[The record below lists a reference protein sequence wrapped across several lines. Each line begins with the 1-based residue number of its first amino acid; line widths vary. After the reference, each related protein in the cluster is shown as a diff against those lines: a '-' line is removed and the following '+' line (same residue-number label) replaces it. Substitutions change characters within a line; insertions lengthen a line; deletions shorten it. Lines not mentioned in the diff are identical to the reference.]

1 MTLLVI
7 VLGWLVELAAAL
19 SPGSTSGPIGA
30 LAYAHAMLV
39 HRASPIAD
47 RAAVTLTLPDGTSR
61 TERLTVRVWA
71 GSGGHVVVET
81 PSLVASFE
89 PGGAAAAHPGDPTT
103 AVAWPC
109 ADRVDSGEV
118 AARLPALPL
127 PQIALALDDPRVP
140 LALTSYT
147 PGIEWLGAVV
157 EHARGGARVR
167 LVGRTPTGR
176 ASIELVGGRVRTY
189 AADLPTAEG
198 IATLEVVFEPIE
210 PGEQDGWRVDT
221 RGRRLITSLSGLSA
235 LERPLRIGDRMP
247 VVSMYAGAAEARTP
261 ADAAYTAL
269 VFVRD
274 PWDAVWWVDGE
285 DAAFDSARAGVD
297 GVVEFRRELTRRSF
311 RSPRVGA
318 VSAVPRV
325 ETLVVVLLEAGA
337 VSVERFASFHDRWRA
352 ADGQSADQV
361 VWSPAQR
368 LTLDRIAPR
377 SPAAVVL
384 LGRDRSIVAVAELPA
399 KSGDV
404 ARSLGDALGW
414 GDEP

>member
-1 MTLLVI
+1 MSLLVI

-19 SPGSTSGPIGA
+19 SHGASSGPIGA
-30 LAYAHAMLV
+30 FAYAHAMLV
-39 HRASPIAD
+39 HRTSSIAD

-71 GSGGHVVVET
+71 GSGGQVVVET
-81 PSLVASFE
+81 PSLLASFE

-140 LALTSYT
+140 LALTPYT

-157 EHARGGARVR
+157 DRARGGTSVR

-176 ASIELVGGRVRTY
+176 AEIELVGGRVRSY
-189 AADLPTAEG
+189 AADLPTADG
-198 IATLEVVFEPIE
+198 VATLEVAFEPIE
-210 PGEQDGWRVDT
+210 PGDHDAWRVDT

-235 LERPLRIGDRMP
+235 LERPLRIGDRVP
-247 VVSMYAGAAEARTP
+247 VVSMYAGAAEARTV
-261 ADAAYTAL
+261 ADAAYTAM

-274 PWDAVWWVDGE
+274 PSDAAWWAAGE
-285 DAAFDSARAGVD
+285 DAAFASARAGVD

-337 VSVERFASFHDRWRA
+337 ASAERFSSFSDRWRPDGGQA
-352 ADGQSADQV
+352 AEQL

-399 KSGDV
+399 KAGDV
-404 ARSLGDALGW
+404 ARSFGDALGW
-414 GDEP
+414 GEEP